1 MQNRTER
8 RGGPRFEIFA
18 QASVISGGDSYLM
31 SVRNVS
37 AAGAFLE
44 GNTREHPDLTPGVAI
59 ELVLSPTGAEIGD
72 DEVINIRCRALVT
85 RVEMGTPRQAAGF
98 GVSLEP
104 ASTAD
109 RAELEALLRR
119 LADQRPSVAASG
131 AG

>member
-1 MQNRTER
+1 MLNRSER

-59 ELVLSPTGAEIGD
+59 ELVLSPTGADIGD
-72 DEVINIRCRALVT
+72 DEVINIRCRAIVT
-85 RVEMGTPRQAAGF
+85 RIEAATLRQAGGF

-104 ASTAD
+104 ATAED
-109 RAELEALLRR
+109 RAELESLLRR
-119 LADQRPSVAASG
+119 LGNQQSVSAAS

>member
-1 MQNRTER
+1 MLNRSER

-59 ELVLSPTGAEIGD
+59 ELVLSPTGADIGD
-72 DEVINIRCRALVT
+72 DEVINIRCRAIVT
-85 RVEMGTPRQAAGF
+85 RIEAGTLRQPGGF
-98 GVSLEP
+98 GVSIEP
-104 ASTAD
+104 AAASD
-109 RAELEALLRR
+109 REQLESLLRR
-119 LADQRPSVAASG
+119 LGTQQALSAAS